1 MYQVSMV
8 FYCMGSSGL
17 FPSPFPFVKHLSC
30 LKDFPVTNTAS
41 LSLLWFTHTILAVH
55 CTRMVSMRYTS
66 FHLPKFSNQQPDL
79 ALCPFSCHF
88 AVCLFASTRPERCAR
103 LTPHR
108 QHSGLPRRSMLK
120 VPLLTYS
127 FTVRLRNA
135 TTLKWGA

>member
-55 CTRMVSMRYTS
+55 CTKMVSMRYTS

-88 AVCLFASTRPERCAR
+88 AVCLFASTQPERCAR
-103 LTPHR
+103 LTPHH
-108 QHSGLPRRSMLK
+108 QHSRLPRRSMLK